1 MIGVDTNVLVRVAL
15 GDDPVQ
21 SASATSL
28 LKKYVQA
35 RKLFVASYAILEMA
49 WVLKGKGRTRHQIC
63 EAIYNL
69 LDSPG
74 VMVGQRDV
82 ILNAVEK
89 YRTGKADFGDYLIL
103 SEGEASGAK
112 RLASFDRVL
121 CENTPNCSSP
131 EEFF

>member
-15 GDDPVQ
+15 DDDPVQ
-21 SASATSL
+21 SASAASL
-28 LKKYVQA
+28 MKKYVHA
-35 RKLFVASYAILEMA
+35 RKLFIASYAILEMA

-74 VMVGQRDV
+74 ITVGQKDV

-103 SEGEASGAK
+103 SEGEAAGVK
-112 RLASFDRVL
+112 QLASYDKVL
-121 CENTPNCSSP
+121 CENTPNCLSP